1 MYTASFGKGN
11 HHAETWRLNSP
22 EPTLQQISE
31 AHIAECLRGEQ
42 AGYSALYE
50 LYAAGVYRLCYNL
63 LLNRDDAEDIAQD
76 SFVYAFKNVG
86 RYDPA
91 KASFKTWLYTI
102 AICRC
107 RNLYRRNRVPLLDI
121 AAMLHNPLTA
131 PKSDSP
137 EAAFAHRNA
146 REALEKAL
154 SRLQPR
160 LREAIVLRYG
170 HGLTYREIAEVM
182 DCPAK
187 TAESRVRLATEALG
201 GMLRPAGAHLL
212 EELLSY

>member
-1 MYTASFGKGN
+1 MYTTSFGKGN
-11 HHAETWRLNSP
+11 HHAGTWRLNSP
-22 EPTLQQISE
+22 EPTLQETSEVQI
-31 AHIAECLRGEQ
+31 AACLRGEQ
-42 AGYSALYE
+42 AAYSALYE

-76 SFVYAFKNVG
+76 TFVYAFKNLR
-86 RYDPA
+86 RYDA
-91 KASFKTWLYTI
+91 SKAAFKTWLYTI

-121 AAMLHNPLTA
+121 STLLHNPLTA
-131 PKSDSP
+131 PKSESP
-137 EAAFAHRNA
+137 EAAFAHSDA
-146 REALEKAL
+146 RAALQRAL

-160 LREAIVLRYG
+160 LREALVLRYG

-182 DCPAK
+182 DCPPK

-201 GMLRPAGAHLL
+201 
-212 EELLSY
+212 

>member
-1 MYTASFGKGN
+1 M
-11 HHAETWRLNSP
+11 NSP
-22 EPTLQQISE
+22 EPTLQETSE
-31 AHIAECLRGEQ
+31 AHIAACLRGDQ

-50 LYAAGVYRLCYNL
+50 LYASGVYRLCYNL
-63 LLNRDDAEDIAQD
+63 LLNHDDAEDITQD
-76 SFVYAFKNVG
+76 AFVYAFKSLR
-86 RYDPA
+86 RYDSA

-121 AAMLHNPLTA
+121 SSLLHNPLAA
-131 PKSDSP
+131 PKSESP

-154 SRLQPR
+154 GRLQPR
-160 LREAIVLRYG
+160 LREALVLRYG

-187 TAESRVRLATEALG
+187 TAESRVRLATEALA
-201 GMLRPAGAHLL
+201 GMLRPTSEYLL